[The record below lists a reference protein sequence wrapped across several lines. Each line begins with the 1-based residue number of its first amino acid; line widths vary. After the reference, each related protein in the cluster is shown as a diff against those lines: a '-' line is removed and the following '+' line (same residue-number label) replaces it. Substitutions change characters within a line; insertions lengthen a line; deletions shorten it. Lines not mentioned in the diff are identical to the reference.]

1 LILIFLFDDKGEVE
15 ANEQRVKSMLDSLLA
30 EALAVTVDNLSMTA
44 TILACAEEAM
54 AELSPEA
61 QQRLNLVH
69 VALSMALQAMEHEE
83 LEQIMEQSDNYI
95 PSWMSLI

>member
-1 LILIFLFDDKGEVE
+1 
-15 ANEQRVKSMLDSLLA
+15 MLTSLLA

-44 TILACAEEAM
+44 TILACAAEA
-54 AELSPEA
+54 AADLSPEA

-69 VALSMALQAMEHEE
+69 VALSMALQALEHEE
-83 LEQIMEQSDNYI
+83 LQEIMEQSDNYI